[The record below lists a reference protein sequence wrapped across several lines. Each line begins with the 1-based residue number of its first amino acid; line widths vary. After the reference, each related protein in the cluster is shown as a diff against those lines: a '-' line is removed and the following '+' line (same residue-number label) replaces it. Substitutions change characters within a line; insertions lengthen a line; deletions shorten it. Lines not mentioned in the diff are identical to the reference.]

1 MIPLTLGARPG
12 FVADC
17 EMSTPRR
24 MQGMLTLAADRG
36 DAGRR
41 LDLVLRRHL
50 AGVRGA
56 TRTRVQGW
64 IEDGKVTINGTTVR
78 RVAARTAAGDVVT
91 ILGLEPS
98 PLEPR
103 AGPSTSSGPPEPAE
117 GWSLE
122 PSHSLFEDDS
132 LVAVA
137 KPAGIVVHPTYKHAS
152 GTVLDAVRAYGRSW
166 SDSRQPSVVGR
177 LDKLT
182 TGVVIV
188 AKGPVAHHQ
197 LQMAMG
203 SAEKDYLA
211 VVHGRVNTVRGT
223 IDLKLARDPGDR
235 RRVVASET
243 VGAASRTGF
252 ERLARTR
259 EASLLKCRL
268 LTGRMHQ
275 IRAHLF
281 ARGWPIVGD
290 PKYRDPRRP
299 AFGFARQALHAWRA
313 TFRHPAGG
321 AQMVIEAPVPEDLN
335 ELLVRI
341 LGPCWSDVLPPS
353 SSRSSS

>member
-1 MIPLTLGARPG
+1 
-12 FVADC
+12 
-17 EMSTPRR
+17 

-64 IEDGKVTINGTTVR
+64 IEDGKVTVNGTTVR

-91 ILGLEPS
+91 ILGLETSPSEPEARSPKPS
-98 PLEPR
+98 PLEPE
-103 AGPSTSSGPPEPAE
+103 A
-117 GWSLE
+117 WSLE
-122 PSHSLFEDDS
+122 PSHILFEDDS
-132 LVAVA
+132 LLAVA
-137 KPAGIVVHPTYKHAS
+137 KPAGIVVHPTYKHPS

-182 TGVVIV
+182 SGLVIV

-211 VVHGRVNTVRGT
+211 LVHGRVNTARGT

-243 VGAASRTGF
+243 VGADSRTGF

-290 PKYRDPRRP
+290 PKYKDPRRP
-299 AFGFARQALHAWRA
+299 APGFARQALHGWRA
-313 TFRHPAGG
+313 TFRHPVGG

-353 SSRSSS
+353 SSHSSS

>member
-1 MIPLTLGARPG
+1 
-12 FVADC
+12 
-17 EMSTPRR
+17 
-24 MQGMLTLAADRG
+24 MLTLAADRG

-56 TRTRVQGW
+56 TRTQVQGW
-64 IEDGKVTINGTTVR
+64 IEDGQVCVNGKPVLR
-78 RVAARTAAGDVVT
+78 AAARTAAGDVVT
-91 ILGLEPS
+91 VQGLGTRGSGPGTRNS
-98 PLEPR
+98 RMGTDGPTPLEPE
-103 AGPSTSSGPPEPAE
+103 A
-117 GWSLE
+117 WSLE
-122 PSHSLFEDDS
+122 PAHILYEDDS
-132 LVAVA
+132 LLAVA

-152 GTVLDAVRAYGRSW
+152 GTLLDAVRGYGRSW

-182 TGVVIV
+182 SGVVIV

-197 LQMAMG
+197 LQVAMA

-211 VVHGRVNTVRGT
+211 VVHGRVNTARGT

-259 EASLLKCRL
+259 EASLLRCRL

-290 PKYRDPRRP
+290 PKYTDPRRP
-299 AFGFARQALHAWRA
+299 ALGFRRQALHAWRA
-313 TFRHPAGG
+313 TFRHPVGSAR
-321 AQMVIEAPVPEDLN
+321 MVIEAPVPEDLN